1 MSKKALDAIWVAVRE
16 AGGEEVIKDI
26 LRYTLKKG
34 EQLARIYT
42 GRGRPQSLANRNW
55 RAANTSDVA
64 KIFNTKVLR
73 GIDDLEALPIP
84 VRKLLDSNIEKARKV
99 VSSDGKINLPAV
111 IEGMKG
117 TGRSLVP
124 TEVPVPVNI
133 LSASRSN
140 NPAIRSQAVR
150 DFQNWVKTTSGLS
163 RDTTLP
169 WTMLSLAVG
178 IVAES
183 LISGGKKETTPPTTT
198 TTSERKNEEDPIIYF
213 GQTLWT
219 DTDGVTAA
227 GERFKKGEIQNRLR
241 GEEMLKGWSLEN
253 ETGRR
258 LARQL
263 IERDEGL
270 LTQFY
275 KLRESLSQTE
285 GTSFDNL
292 EKYKAI
298 AEPQFGQKVFG
309 LRRSQPEIERDSTYN
324 RLREQEVAGNMGVVG
339 IIQNDQ
345 GEVIGRYTDANEYL
359 DAWNIQHKEK
369 LDAAL
374 GDAGNLTQFTK
385 DDPDRETSLRE
396 DVIKVVKDKITKKKK
411 GGRVKP
417 RKKVMKKMYAKGG
430 SVRKPKRIK

>member
-84 VRKLLDSNIEKARKV
+84 VRKLLESNIEKARKV

-150 DFQNWVKTTSGLS
+150 DFQNWVRTTSGLS

-183 LISGGKKETTPPTTT
+183 LMFGGKKETTTPTPTTPF
-198 TTSERKNEEDPIIYF
+198 ERTNEEDPIIYF

-345 GEVIGRYTDANEYL
+345 GKVTGRYTDANEYL

-374 GDAGNLTQFTK
+374 GDAGNLTQFTQ

-396 DVIKVVKDKITKKKK
+396 DVVRVVKDKISKKKK

-417 RKKVMKKMYAKGG
+417 RKKVMRKMYAKGG

>member
-34 EQLARIYT
+34 EQLAKIYT

-84 VRKLLDSNIEKARKV
+84 VRKLLESNIEKARKV

-150 DFQNWVKTTSGLS
+150 DFQNWVRTTSGLS

-183 LISGGKKETTPPTTT
+183 LISGGKKETTPPTTGIPT
-198 TTSERKNEEDPIIYF
+198 NEEDPIIYF

-219 DTDGVTAA
+219 PTDGVTAT
-227 GERFKKGEIQNRLR
+227 GEAFKNRELKNRLR
-241 GEEMLKGWSLEN
+241 PEEMISGWSLEN

-263 IERDEGL
+263 IERDEGVL
-270 LTQFY
+270 KWALDNI
-275 KLRESLSQTE
+275 LDQTE
-285 GTSFDNL
+285 TTPVSTTSFDNL

-345 GEVIGRYTDANEYL
+345 GEVTGRYTDANEYL

-374 GDAGNLTQFTK
+374 GEAGNLTQFTQ

-396 DVIKVVKDKITKKKK
+396 DVVRVVKDKISKKKK